1 MNEKWIRLFKHFES
15 EGYTP
20 GEIQRIV
27 WLYEM
32 MKFQDEK
39 SKGLFEDDENDS
51 DN

>member
-1 MNEKWIRLFKHFES
+1 MNEKWIKLIKQFEG

-32 MKFQDEK
+32 MKYQDEK
-39 SKGLFEDDENDS
+39 SKDLFEDDENEHND
-51 DN
+51 